1 MKIFRFVKKIF
12 LIGRT
17 IVSDFTNANSLNCF
31 SMKNQECKIRPQ
43 ILNPIFYPSS
53 IKISKCSGMIHSSS
67 KWSIYK
73 NLCSWYFKKFK
84 C

>member
-17 IVSDFTNANSLNCF
+17 IVSDFTNANSLNCI

-43 ILNPIFYPSS
+43 ILNVNINNPIFYPSS
-53 IKISKCSGMIHSSS
+53 IKISKYSGMIHSSS
-67 KWSIYK
+67 K
-73 NLCSWYFKKFK
+73 
-84 C
+84 